1 MGGSCSCKR
10 RGGRRR
16 GARQCV
22 VSCVCKTETQV
33 QASSKVGHG
42 AGEWQRAC
50 SKPADSKMKRD
61 RVFAMAKGFRGK
73 AKNCFRV
80 ANPQVEEALEHQYAD
95 RKILKRDM
103 RALWIQRIN
112 AGTREHGLKYGDFIH
127 GQKLANVALD
137 RKILADLAVTEPFSF
152 KKVVDMAR
160 DALMAK
166 HSA

>member
-1 MGGSCSCKR
+1 MGRLWSE
-10 RGGRRR
+10 RGASTPERRR
-16 GARQCV
+16 GRVTMVKQARV
-22 VSCVCKTETQV
+22 
-33 QASSKVGHG
+33 
-42 AGEWQRAC
+42 
-50 SKPADSKMKRD
+50 M
-61 RVFAMAKGFRGK
+61 AMAKGFRGK

-80 ANPQVEEALEHQYAD
+80 AKPQVEEALEHQYAD
-95 RKILKRDM
+95 RKLVKRDM

-166 HSA
+166 HSAQAH

>member
-1 MGGSCSCKR
+1 MGS
-10 RGGRRR
+10 
-16 GARQCV
+16 
-22 VSCVCKTETQV
+22 E
-33 QASSKVGHG
+33 
-42 AGEWQRAC
+42 
-50 SKPADSKMKRD
+50 
-61 RVFAMAKGFRGK
+61 
-73 AKNCFRV
+73 
-80 ANPQVEEALEHQYAD
+80 QYAD
-95 RKILKRDM
+95 RKLVKRDM

-166 HSA
+166 HSAQAH